1 MYTFFSRLWAR
12 GQEEL
17 KPAGLRRRS
26 AVGAASKRGARA
38 RTAPA
43 APCPP
48 FSLLPGTPR
57 PLPAEFRQAREP
69 GDAHAA
75 LWPGAGASRAPA
87 QRAPLSSA
95 STRVRRRVRS
105 SFRTGAGGG
114 RSAQALLPRT
124 PHGRPCRHGEDG
136 RRWRIPLPHPL
147 PRLAMA
153 SSHCGGA
160 WPRPAPG
167 RVRAPQGRASWS
179 RSANWEDGRPSASS
193 LS

>member
-1 MYTFFSRLWAR
+1 MYTFFSRLL
-12 GQEEL
+12 GC
-17 KPAGLRRRS
+17 GRRS

-57 PLPAEFRQAREP
+57 PLPAEFQQAREP

-75 LWPGAGASRAPA
+75 LRPGAGASRAPA

-114 RSAQALLPRT
+114 RSAQDVLPRT
-124 PHGRPCRHGEDG
+124 PHALSCRHREDG
-136 RRWRIPLPHPL
+136 RRYGEFPCHAHCHAWRWRVPTAVAPGPAPHQEE
-147 PRLAMA
+147 RK
-153 SSHCGGA
+153 S
-160 WPRPAPG
+160 PRPAG
-167 RVRAPQGRASWS
+167 QGFLV

-193 LS
+193 PS

>member
-75 LWPGAGASRAPA
+75 LRPGAGASRAPA

-124 PHGRPCRHGEDG
+124 PARSAVSPRRGWKEMANSPATPTATPGDGEFPL
-136 RRWRIPLPHPL
+136 RWRLAP
-147 PRLAMA
+147 PRTRK
-153 SSHCGGA
+153 S
-160 WPRPAPG
+160 PRPAGQGFLVKERQLG
-167 RVRAPQGRASWS
+167 R
-179 RSANWEDGRPSASS
+179 WET
-193 LS
+193 

>member
-1 MYTFFSRLWAR
+1 MGAGPGRAEACRAAAQVRCGRRVKAGSAGKNCPGGSLSPFQSPARDPTATPCRVPAGQGAGRCPCRTAAR
-12 GQEEL
+12 G
-17 KPAGLRRRS
+17 
-26 AVGAASKRGARA
+26 
-38 RTAPA
+38 
-43 APCPP
+43 
-48 FSLLPGTPR
+48 
-57 PLPAEFRQAREP
+57 
-69 GDAHAA
+69 
-75 LWPGAGASRAPA
+75 GASRAPA

-95 STRVRRRVRS
+95 STQVRRRVRS

-136 RRWRIPLPHPL
+136 RRWRIPLPRPL

-193 LS
+193 PS